1 MSPESEIMNKVK
13 LAFSS
18 FLQTIVKYTKDTEFE
33 RIRNENVVL
42 KESNITLEE
51 ENMEQKAQIANL
63 E

>member
-1 MSPESEIMNKVK
+1 MNKVK

-51 ENMEQKAQIANL
+51 ENMEQKAQIENL
-63 E
+63 